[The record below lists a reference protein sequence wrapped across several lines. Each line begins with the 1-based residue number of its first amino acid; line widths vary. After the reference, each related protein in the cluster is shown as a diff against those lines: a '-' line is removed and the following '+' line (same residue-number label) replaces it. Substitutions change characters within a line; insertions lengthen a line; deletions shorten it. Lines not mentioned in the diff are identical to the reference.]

1 MDLLHGGGSFV
12 NSAARCGRGGNNKRG
27 GGNSRGHDNGRGN
40 GGRPPQHND
49 STGDRPTCQLWQGGP
64 HGSTPLQTLRRL
76 LHWAAGE

>member
-27 GGNSRGHDNGRGN
+27 GGNSRGRDNGRGN
-40 GGRPPQHND
+40 GRPPQHND
-49 STGDRPTCQLWQGGP
+49 STGDHPTCQLWQGGP
-64 HGSTPLQTLRRL
+64 HGSTLLQTLRRL